1 LYKGRGNHGDH
12 HHHLKSL
19 ESFSSSPFCWREEG
33 ASAVDEGSWNS
44 GIYFP
49 VCVLYSE
56 RPAGEFPHREPPPT
70 PHYAQLELLL

>member
-1 LYKGRGNHGDH
+1 
-12 HHHLKSL
+12 
-19 ESFSSSPFCWREEG
+19 
-33 ASAVDEGSWNS
+33 VDEGSWNS